1 MSHGLRFLLV
11 LFGLFSVRVCGGLI
25 EEFEEESDLLI
36 DEEEPLRC
44 YFCHAMGP
52 TNECELYQPYIDAR
66 EAADDG
72 RQHDGPV
79 TLKTCSPPFDVSCM
93 IETFINNIGEVAH
106 IRDCSDDKTFDFN
119 EISNNKSSYARLIG
133 LRDNNETA
141 CVYDGQNTVCLSKC
155 GHSENMTD
163 FCNGPQYGSTS
174 TAVFSKI
181 LFMTILFC
189 YVLFNP

>member
-1 MSHGLRFLLV
+1 VFKKIIRLNHIQWF
-11 LFGLFSVRVCGGLI
+11 FFCFLFS
-25 EEFEEESDLLI
+25 
-36 DEEEPLRC
+36 
-44 YFCHAMGP
+44 
-52 TNECELYQPYIDAR
+52 
-66 EAADDG
+66 
-72 RQHDGPV
+72 
-79 TLKTCSPPFDVSCM
+79 
-93 IETFINNIGEVAH
+93 GEVAH

-163 FCNGPQYGSTS
+163 FCNGPQYGSTT

-181 LFMTILFC
+181 MFMTILFC
-189 YVLFNP
+189 YVLFNPWFLHYELSS